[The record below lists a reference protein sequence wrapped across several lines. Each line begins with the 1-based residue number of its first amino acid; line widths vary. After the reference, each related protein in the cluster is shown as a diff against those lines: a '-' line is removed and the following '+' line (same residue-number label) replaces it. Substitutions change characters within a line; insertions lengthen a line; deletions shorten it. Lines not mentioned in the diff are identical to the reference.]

1 MGEGLGKGGVSGRAG
16 AEAKAMAPSLRFSQL
31 FPWPAAER
39 TQGGRVRGGGKEE
52 AGKHSEQTLGKSF
65 NGEKES

>member
-39 TQGGRVRGGGKEE
+39 TQGGRVRGGGGVKRKQ
-52 AGKHSEQTLGKSF
+52 GNTVSRL
-65 NGEKES
+65 